1 MKTTNTNNAVP
12 TYTPENYTLAERA
25 KYLPGTFTPEEL
37 VDLLTELEE
46 WRSIGDDRDIPYWIE
61 SNDPKT
67 LKNHIVALVDS
78 QISEDQQDD
87 LAQLEDDY
95 KPFWFDC
102 LEAAG
107 GAHYLGH
114 PDIDDTDARNYILT
128 LIEKGREV
136 NDKDLED

>member
-1 MKTTNTNNAVP
+1 MSTKTDNT
-12 TYTPENYTLAERA
+12 TPENYTLAERA
-25 KYLPGTFTPEEL
+25 KYLPSTFSQNEL
-37 VDLLTELEE
+37 IDLLTELEA
-46 WRSIGDDRDIPYWIE
+46 WRSIGDNKDIPYWIE
-61 SNDPKT
+61 TDDPNT

-78 QISEDQQDD
+78 QISEDQQAD

-95 KPFWFDC
+95 KPFWSDC

-107 GAHYLGH
+107 GAHYLGY
-114 PDIDDTDARNYILT
+114 PDIWDTDARNYILT

>member
-1 MKTTNTNNAVP
+1 MSTKTDNTTP
-12 TYTPENYTLAERA
+12 TYIPENYTLAERA
-25 KYLPGTFTPEEL
+25 KYLPGTFSQNEL
-37 VDLLTELEE
+37 IDLLTELEA
-46 WRSIGDDRDIPYWIE
+46 WRSIADNQDMPYWIE
-61 SNDPKT
+61 TDDPNT

-78 QISEDQQDD
+78 QISEDQQAD

-95 KPFWFDC
+95 KPFWSDC

-114 PDIDDTDARNYILT
+114 PDIWNTDARNYILT

>member
-1 MKTTNTNNAVP
+1 MKTTNNA
-12 TYTPENYTLAERA
+12 TPENYTLAERA

-37 VDLLTELEE
+37 VDLLTELEA
-46 WRSIGDDRDIPYWIE
+46 WRSIADNQDMPYWIE
-61 SNDPKT
+61 TDDPNT

-95 KPFWFDC
+95 KPFWSDC

-114 PDIDDTDARNYILT
+114 PDIWNTDARNYILT